1 MQESLVGHDCPEQT
15 WSRSFVR
22 LRDRRFSLSFP
33 STALIATMFQLLPPH
48 RWDTLRI
55 FSSKKSAQNGVS
67 LYMKSSW
74 IDEGSNQWMKTG

>member
-33 STALIATMFQLLPPH
+33 STALISTHVSVIAATSVGYVEDFELQESRRRMAYHF
-48 RWDTLRI
+48 T
-55 FSSKKSAQNGVS
+55 
-67 LYMKSSW
+67 
-74 IDEGSNQWMKTG
+74 